1 MEAGSD
7 GEEISNGV
15 GEMGKILLIVVIA
28 FSDKPTVKYEVE
40 MKSTIDC
47 YEQAIELSKNPP
59 IGDNV
64 VKYLIGCLFEDHL
77 PITPTGGMNP

>member
-15 GEMGKILLIVVIA
+15 GEMGKILLIVVIV

-40 MKSTIDC
+40 MKTTEDC
-47 YEQAIELSKNPP
+47 HRSEEVLYRSPP
-59 IGDNV
+59 AGDNV

-77 PITPTGGMNP
+77 PITPISGM